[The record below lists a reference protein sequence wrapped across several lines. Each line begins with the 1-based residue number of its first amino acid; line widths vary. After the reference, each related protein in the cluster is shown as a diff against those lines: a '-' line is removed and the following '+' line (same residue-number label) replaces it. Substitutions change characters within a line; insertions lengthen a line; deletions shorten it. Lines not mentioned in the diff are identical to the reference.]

1 MLFFFLKL
9 KNKTKDIIITQ
20 MIIVIN
26 TNNTM
31 SIQFNDVF
39 SVL

>member
-1 MLFFFLKL
+1 MLFFFLKTL
-9 KNKTKDIIITQ
+9 KKTKDIIITQ